1 MQTKLTRTAM
11 DNIRPPQKGYVL
23 VWDSELPNFGIRIT
37 AGDSRSYIV
46 QRRVLGKDRRITIGK
61 AEVFTPEQ
69 ARMQARKLLG
79 HIAEGR
85 DPNAERIASKAKGV
99 TLREALSAY
108 LEARQDLKPLT
119 VADMHKAM
127 RGLTA
132 WHAKPVNA
140 ISADMVARKHKELGQ
155 RSEARANLTMRYLR
169 AILNFAAEKYT
180 DASGASV
187 LPINPVRKLSK
198 TKSWYRVER
207 RKTFIKP
214 HELKP
219 WMQAVLALE
228 STGVR
233 DYLMLTLLTGLRRS
247 EGLGLLWADVD
258 MQGRTLTV
266 RDTKN
271 HESHTLPLPDYLL
284 DLLTARQ
291 KAAVGDYVFESPR
304 GRLSNLRYGLD
315 AVQKASG
322 VDFCIHDLR
331 RTFATAADALDVP
344 AYAVKA
350 LLNHKTTGDVTAG
363 YVQVTT
369 ERLRA
374 PMQKI
379 ADYFLAAGG
388 VRSSAEVLPFPS
400 NAGHPKTVANKLQS
414 T

>member
-1 MQTKLTRTAM
+1 MQTKITRSAI
-11 DNIRPPQKGYVL
+11 DKIPLPLAGYAL
-23 VWDSELPNFGIRIT
+23 VWDSELANFGIRIT
-37 AGDSRSYIV
+37 AAGSRAYIV
-46 QRRVLGKDRRITIGK
+46 QRRVNGKDRRITIGK

-69 ARMQARKLLG
+69 ARTQARKLLG
-79 HIAEGR
+79 QIAEGR
-85 DPNAERIASKAKGV
+85 DPNAERAAIKAKGV
-99 TLREALSAY
+99 TLAQAFAAY
-108 LEARQDLKPLT
+108 LEARRNLKPLT
-119 VADMHKAM
+119 VADMQHAM
-127 RGLTA
+127 RDLKT
-132 WHAKPVNA
+132 WQAKPLNT

-169 AILNFAAEKYT
+169 AILNFAAEKFT
-180 DASGASV
+180 DADGASV
-187 LPINPVRKLSK
+187 LPVNPVRKLSK
-198 TKSWYRVER
+198 TKGWYHVER
-207 RKTFIKP
+207 RKTFIKQ
-214 HELKP
+214 HELTP

-228 STGVR
+228 SGGVR

-247 EGLGLLWADVD
+247 EGLGLLWKDVD
-258 MQGRTLTV
+258 LQGRKLTV

-284 DLLTARQ
+284 QLLKARQ
-291 KAAVGDYVFESPR
+291 RAAAGEYVFESPR
-304 GRLSNLRYGLD
+304 GRLSNLRFGLN
-315 AVQKASG
+315 AVQSASG

-388 VRSSAEVLPFPS
+388 VRSSADVVPFPS
-400 NAGHPKTVANKLQS
+400 NAGRSKTVANKLQ
-414 T
+414 